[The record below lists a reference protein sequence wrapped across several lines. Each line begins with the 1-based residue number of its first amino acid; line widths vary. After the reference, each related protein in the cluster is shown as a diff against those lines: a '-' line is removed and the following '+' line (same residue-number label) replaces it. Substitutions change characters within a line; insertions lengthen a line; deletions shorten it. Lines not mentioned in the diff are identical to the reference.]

1 MDHTRNIRNA
11 ELGNGVRL
19 NDFINLYEC
28 KVGNN
33 TKIGTFVEVQKNA
46 VIGNDCKISSHSFI
60 CEGVQIGNGVF
71 IGHNESYINDRYPA
85 ALNKDKSIKTENDWT
100 LEKTIVEDYASI
112 GTGATI
118 MCGVHIGKRALIGA
132 GSLVLHDIPDDAI
145 AAGNPAKIIRIK
157 ENER

>member
-71 IGHNESYINDRYPA
+71 IGHNVSFINDRYPA

-118 MCGVHIGKRALIGA
+118 MCGGHIGKRALIGA

>member
-71 IGHNESYINDRYPA
+71 IGHNVSFINDRYPA